1 MINTESICRR
11 IEQMR
16 EHIKRNNQVAR
27 EQAAYH
33 KGFADKHFGLGN
45 TERAE
50 RHLDRAAAWLGTID
64 DELAKYCLTKRVRGD
79 MPRRFKPVQRNH
91 KH

>member
-1 MINTESICRR
+1 MVNTESVLKR

-16 EHIKRNNQVAR
+16 DHIKRNNQTAR
-27 EQAAYH
+27 EQAEYH

-50 RHLDRAAAWLGTID
+50 RHLDRAAAWLSTID
-64 DELAKYCLTKRVRGD
+64 DDLAR
-79 MPRRFKPVQRNH
+79 
-91 KH
+91 

>member
-1 MINTESICRR
+1 MVNTESVLKR

-16 EHIKRNNQVAR
+16 DHIKRNNQTAR
-27 EQAAYH
+27 EQAEYH

-50 RHLDRAAAWLGTID
+50 RHLDRVAAWLSTID
-64 DELAKYCLTKRVRGD
+64 DELAK
-79 MPRRFKPVQRNH
+79 
-91 KH
+91 

>member
-1 MINTESICRR
+1 MLSTESVLKR

-16 EHIKRNNQVAR
+16 DHIKRNNEVAR

-50 RHLDRAAAWLGTID
+50 RHLDRVAAWLSTID
-64 DELAKYCLTKRVRGD
+64 DELAE
-79 MPRRFKPVQRNH
+79 
-91 KH
+91 

>member
-1 MINTESICRR
+1 MVSTESVLKR

-16 EHIKRNNQVAR
+16 DHIKHNNQVAR
-27 EQAAYH
+27 AQAAYH
-33 KGFADKHFGLGN
+33 KGFADKHFGLVN

-64 DELAKYCLTKRVRGD
+64 DDLAR
-79 MPRRFKPVQRNH
+79 
-91 KH
+91 

>member
-1 MINTESICRR
+1 MVSTESVLKH
-11 IEQMR
+11 IERMR
-16 EHIKRNNQVAR
+16 EHIKRNNQTAR

-33 KGFADKHFGLGN
+33 KCFADKHFGLGN

-64 DELAKYCLTKRVRGD
+64 DELAEQVITIKLTGN
-79 MPRRFKPVQRNH
+79 NH
-91 KH
+91 TIIES

>member
-1 MINTESICRR
+1 MVNTESVLKR

-16 EHIKRNNQVAR
+16 DHIKRNNQTAR
-27 EQAAYH
+27 EQAEYH

-50 RHLDRAAAWLGTID
+50 RHLDRVAAWLNTID
-64 DELAKYCLTKRVRGD
+64 DDLAR
-79 MPRRFKPVQRNH
+79 
-91 KH
+91 

>member
-1 MINTESICRR
+1 MLSTESVLKH
-11 IEQMR
+11 IERMR
-16 EHIKRNNQVAR
+16 EHIKHNNQVAR

-50 RHLDRAAAWLGTID
+50 RHLDRVAAWLSTID
-64 DELAKYCLTKRVRGD
+64 DELAE
-79 MPRRFKPVQRNH
+79 
-91 KH
+91 

>member
-1 MINTESICRR
+1 MVNTESICRR

-27 EQAAYH
+27 EQSAYH

-64 DELAKYCLTKRVRGD
+64 DELAK
-79 MPRRFKPVQRNH
+79 
-91 KH
+91 